1 MVLRR
6 SSKAWRMVSIEVWS
20 PVRASM
26 AAYWETAV
34 RLEVV
39 WLIILAMPAMISGS
53 PTAKPTRQPV
63 MA

>member
-6 SSKAWRMVSIEVWS
+6 SSKAWRMVSIDDWS

-39 WLIILAMPAMISGS
+39 WLIILAIPAIISGS
-53 PTAKPTRQPV
+53 ATAKPTRQPV